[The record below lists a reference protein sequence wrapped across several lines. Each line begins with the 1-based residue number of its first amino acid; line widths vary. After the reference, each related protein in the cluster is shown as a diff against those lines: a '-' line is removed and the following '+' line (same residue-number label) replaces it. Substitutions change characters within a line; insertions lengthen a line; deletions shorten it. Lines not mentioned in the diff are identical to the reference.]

1 MGPTNPPLNKMAQS
15 SVNCATLTLY
25 CPLCHYS
32 HSLVL
37 PLSSPGTEPCPSHQL
52 YLIRNDTGFC
62 CRLPLT
68 LWAVF
73 TLSAVSFPSNG
84 LHSFPHLAV
93 TTALWGKAQDTTQ
106 ASLPGKPSRRTACSL
121 QFSMVPWH
129 QCTQSGMDCLCYS
142 SSASETSLSLC
153 LVGISSS
160 CLCM

>member
-1 MGPTNPPLNKMAQS
+1 MTRSTLPGLLLGPTNPPLNKMAQS
-15 SVNCATLTLY
+15 SVNCAPLTLY

-73 TLSAVSFPSNG
+73 TLSAVSFPGNG
-84 LHSFPHLAV
+84 LHSFPHHCTV
-93 TTALWGKAQDTTQ
+93 GEGPGHHP
-106 ASLPGKPSRRTACSL
+106 SLPSRQTLKA
-121 QFSMVPWH
+121 
-129 QCTQSGMDCLCYS
+129 DCLAPPVFHGAL
-142 SSASETSLSLC
+142 ASVHPVRHGLPLLFVIC
-153 LVGISSS
+153 V
-160 CLCM
+160 